1 MKAELIV
8 FDLAGTTVKDN
19 KDVHR
24 VLQSAL
30 KQFGIEISIAQANEV
45 MGIPKPIAIKQLLEE
60 VKFNSI
66 TEEFIMDV
74 HKKFIEEM
82 IDFYQNDSGVGEKS
96 GVSATF
102 QKLKQNGIRVV
113 VDTGFDRQITN
124 ALLARLA
131 WKENGLIDASV
142 TSDEVE
148 RGRPFPDMIY
158 KAMEL
163 VGVSDVKTV
172 AKVGDTASD
181 LEEGNSAGC
190 SWVIG
195 VTSGAFTE
203 RQLLEIRHT
212 HLIHEIPELLKILKI
227 D

>member
-113 VDTGFDRQITN
+113 VDTGFDRLYITHSN
-124 ALLARLA
+124 
-131 WKENGLIDASV
+131 KFHCLINHIGERSASLYFIACY
-142 TSDEVE
+142 TGINQSIFLP
-148 RGRPFPDMIY
+148 G
-158 KAMEL
+158 
-163 VGVSDVKTV
+163 
-172 AKVGDTASD
+172 
-181 LEEGNSAGC
+181 
-190 SWVIG
+190 
-195 VTSGAFTE
+195 
-203 RQLLEIRHT
+203 
-212 HLIHEIPELLKILKI
+212 
-227 D
+227 